1 MTSYTEYRPRLSIEI
16 SRETQQRI
24 RTLMP
29 HGTQKIVFSLVIE
42 DLLDLFE
49 KHGSGK
55 VIGAFIQREI
65 TLKDLIKTKV

>member
-1 MTSYTEYRPRLSIEI
+1 MASYTDYRPRLSIEI

-24 RTLMP
+24 RALMP
-29 HGTQKIVFSLVIE
+29 HGTQKIVFSLIIE
-42 DLLDLFE
+42 DLLDILE

>member
-16 SRETQQRI
+16 STETQQRI
-24 RTLMP
+24 RKLMP